1 MPLLAAGTALV
12 AWAGA
17 KPEFDLRQTVLAQV
31 QAVGARSD
39 KPTLNV
45 GCPGER
51 WLTYDDVSFDACLDA
66 DPGRLQ
72 FCHARRPTLG
82 DIRQLPFAS
91 GEFGACL
98 CSHVL
103 EHLPSIADVQR
114 AVRELERTSDRV
126 FILVPGHHLVAIVS
140 PEHHLWLEWRPFGYL
155 VVDRHTGAQQ
165 FVSVRDPQPVTPG
178 LVDGVAA

>member
-1 MPLLAAGTALV
+1 MVADQSRRGAAQRTSHASTPAGVVVWPGCDRASWYPSQRGAAGHSSRAGRNLGSHSVMPLLAAGTALV

-126 FILVPGHHLVAIVS
+126 
-140 PEHHLWLEWRPFGYL
+140 
-155 VVDRHTGAQQ
+155 
-165 FVSVRDPQPVTPG
+165 
-178 LVDGVAA
+178 